1 MRRRG
6 IPADAINNFVA
17 QLGLTVAQMVI
28 DPHAIDAAARDV
40 LNVTAPRLIDEFTQ
54 ISYVVAGQWLCSI
67 HLR

>member
-1 MRRRG
+1 LRRRG

-40 LNVTAPRLIDEFTQ
+40 LNVTAPRLIDEFDQ
-54 ISYVVAGQWLCSI
+54 IL
-67 HLR
+67 